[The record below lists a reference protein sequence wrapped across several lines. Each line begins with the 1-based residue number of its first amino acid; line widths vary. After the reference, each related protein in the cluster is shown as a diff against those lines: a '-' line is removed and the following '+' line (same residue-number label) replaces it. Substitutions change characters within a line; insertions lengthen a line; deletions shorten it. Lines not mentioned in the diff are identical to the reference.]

1 MSTAIE
7 TGAAELNDEGRTVEK
22 PSGVRAFGVRWLS
35 VALSLFVLYTAA
47 FGQFESLVQRPVFTA
62 LVVLITVL
70 LYPLGAHTR
79 WRPLGIAIDATLA
92 LLTIATCVY
101 VTVYSDKIMVDLPTA
116 EWHDTVLTIGLVA
129 AVLETSRRAVGI
141 IFPAI
146 VVAGLLY
153 ALYGHHLSGP
163 LSHRAFDGD
172 FIVETLLLGDL
183 GIWGLL
189 TGVAATTIAAFVLF
203 GSVLLFTGSGQT
215 FMDLAVLLGGRSPG
229 GAAKIATIAS
239 GLFGTI
245 NGSAVA
251 NAATVGN
258 FTIPLMQRLKYP
270 SKFAAAVEAVASTGG
285 QIAPPVM
292 GAGAFVMAEIIG
304 TSYAKIM
311 VAAILPAF
319 LFYLGVFL
327 TIHVTAVSRHLP
339 VVPEGEIPAWRSVLT
354 VPRMLPI
361 LAAFGGLLAGVFMG
375 RSVQTSA
382 FWGIVG
388 LLAAHALVTLR
399 SGKDVKALGTV
410 VLESL
415 ADAGKGLVLIGVLL
429 IGAQILV
436 AMINLTGAGIALSN
450 LIASMAG
457 ESILILAVLVALIC
471 LILGMG
477 IPTTAA
483 YVLVAAVLAPA
494 LIKAGTGTLV
504 AHMFV
509 FYFATISVITPPVCV
524 AVFVAAGIAK
534 TPWLPVGIEACK
546 IAAVTYVVPF
556 LFLIYP
562 GMLAAGSPLQ
572 IADAALS
579 GILFVIAFALL
590 FGGARITGSRIIDAV
605 ATVAMAA
612 LAIAPYRIGL
622 AASALVG
629 IGLIWAWRRNRA
641 ARPLAAA

>member
-1 MSTAIE
+1 M
-7 TGAAELNDEGRTVEK
+7 
-22 PSGVRAFGVRWLS
+22 
-35 VALSLFVLYTAA
+35 
-47 FGQFESLVQRPVFTA
+47 FGQ
-62 LVVLITVL
+62 
-70 LYPLGAHTR
+70 
-79 WRPLGIAIDATLA
+79 
-92 LLTIATCVY
+92 
-101 VTVYSDKIMVDLPTA
+101 
-116 EWHDTVLTIGLVA
+116 
-129 AVLETSRRAVGI
+129 
-141 IFPAI
+141 
-146 VVAGLLY
+146 
-153 ALYGHHLSGP
+153 HLSGP
-163 LSHRAFDGD
+163 LSHRAFDAD

-203 GSVLLFTGSGQT
+203 GSVLLFTGAGQT

-270 SKFAAAVEAVASTGG
+270 STFAAAVEAVASTGG
-285 QIAPPVM
+285 QVAPPVM
-292 GAGAFVMAEIIG
+292 GAGAFVMAEILG
-304 TSYAKIM
+304 MSYARIM
-311 VAAILPAF
+311 LAAVLPAF

-327 TIHVTAVSRHLP
+327 TIHVAAVSRHLP
-339 VVPEGEIPAWRSVLT
+339 VVPATEIPAWRSVLT
-354 VPRMLPI
+354 LQRLLPI
-361 LAAFGGLLAGVFMG
+361 VAAFGGLLAGVFTG
-375 RSVQTSA
+375 RSIQTSA

-388 LLAAHALVTLR
+388 LIAAHAAVHLR
-399 SGKDVKALGTV
+399 SAADGKSLGTII
-410 VLESL
+410 LEAL
-415 ADAGKGLVLIGVLL
+415 ADAGRGVVLIGVLL

-436 AMINLTGAGIALSN
+436 AMINMTGVGIALSN
-450 LIASMAG
+450 LIASLAG
-457 ESILILAVLVALIC
+457 ELVLLLALLVALIC

-494 LIKAGTGTLV
+494 LIKAGAGTLV

-546 IAAVTYVVPF
+546 LAAVTYVVPF
-556 LFLIYP
+556 LFLLYP
-562 GMLAAGSPLQ
+562 GMLAAGGVID
-572 IADAALS
+572 IADATVS

-590 FGGARITGSRIIDAV
+590 FGGARVTGWRAVDLV
-605 ATVAMAA
+605 ATIAMAG
-612 LAIAPYRIGL
+612 LAIAPYRVGL
-622 AASALVG
+622 LGSVLVG
-629 IGLIWAWRRNRA
+629 VALWLVWRRRRA
-641 ARPLAAA
+641 N

>member
-1 MSTAIE
+1 MTPE
-7 TGAAELNDEGRTVEK
+7 AELNDEGRTVYK
-22 PSGVRAFGVRWLS
+22 PSGRRAIMARWLS
-35 VALSLFVLYTAA
+35 VVLSLFILYTSA
-47 FGQFESLVQRPVFTA
+47 FGQFDSLIQRPVFTA
-62 LVVLITVL
+62 LVVIITL
-70 LYPLGAHTR
+70 LFYPLGERRA
-79 WRPLGIAIDATLA
+79 WRPLGIAIDIVLA
-92 LLTIATCVY
+92 AFTAVACAY
-101 VTVYSDKIMVDLPTA
+101 VTYNHDTIMVDLPA
-116 EWHDTVLTIGLVA
+116 ARWHDIVLTLGLVV
-129 AVLETSRRAVGI
+129 AVLETSRRAVGMV
-141 IFPAI
+141 FPGI
-146 VVAGLLY
+146 VVCGLIY
-153 ALYGHHLSGP
+153 AFFGQHLSGP
-163 LSHRAFDGD
+163 LSHRAFDAD
-172 FIVETLLLGDL
+172 FITETLLLGDL

-203 GSVLLFTGSGQT
+203 GSVLLFTGAGQT

-270 SKFAAAVEAVASTGG
+270 STFAAAVEAVASTGG
-285 QIAPPVM
+285 QLAPPVM
-292 GAGAFVMAEIIG
+292 GAGAFVMAEILG
-304 TSYAKIM
+304 KSYATIM
-311 VAAILPAF
+311 LAAVLPAF

-327 TIHVTAVSRHLP
+327 TIHVTAVSRKLP
-339 VVPEGEIPAWRSVLT
+339 VVPASEIPAWRTVLT
-354 VPRMLPI
+354 APRLLPI

-382 FWGIVG
+382 FWGMLG
-388 LLAAHALVTLR
+388 LVAAHVVVHVRSPADSRKLVGNLV
-399 SGKDVKALGTV
+399 DAF
-410 VLESL
+410 
-415 ADAGKGLVLIGVLL
+415 ADAGRGLVLIGVLL

-436 AMINLTGAGIALSN
+436 AMINMTGVGIALSN
-450 LIASMAG
+450 LIASLAG
-457 ESILILAVLVALIC
+457 ESVLILALLVAVIC

-494 LIKAGTGTLV
+494 LIKAGQPELV

-556 LFLIYP
+556 LYLMYP
-562 GMLAAGSPLQ
+562 GMLGGGGVLA
-572 IADAALS
+572 IADATVS

-590 FGGARITGSRIIDAV
+590 FGGARITGWRGTDII
-605 ATVAMAA
+605 ATLLMAC
-612 LAIAPYRIGL
+612 LAIAPYRVGLIGSVVVGVMMWL
-622 AASALVG
+622 IWRRQRVESRPASA
-629 IGLIWAWRRNRA
+629 
-641 ARPLAAA
+641 

>member
-1 MSTAIE
+1 VTD
-7 TGAAELNDEGRTVEK
+7 TVELNDEGRAVER
-22 PSGVRAFGVRWLS
+22 PSGARAFGVRWLS
-35 VALSLFVLYTAA
+35 VVLSLFVLYTAA

-62 LVVLITVL
+62 LVVLIPVL
-70 LYPLGAHTR
+70 LYPLGAHTK
-79 WRPLGIAIDATLA
+79 WRPLGMIIDAA
-92 LLTIATCVY
+92 LSVATIAACAY
-101 VTVYSDKIMVDLPTA
+101 VTAFQDSIMVDLPTA
-116 EWHDTVLTIGLVA
+116 QWYDGALTLGLVL
-129 AVLETSRRAVGI
+129 AVLETSRRAVGV

-146 VVAGLLY
+146 VVCGLLY
-153 ALYGHHLSGP
+153 ALFGQHLSGP
-163 LSHRAFDGD
+163 LSHRAFDSD

-203 GSVLLFTGSGQT
+203 GSVLLFTGAGQT
-215 FMDLAVLLGGRSPG
+215 FMDMAILLGGRSPG

-270 SKFAAAVEAVASTGG
+270 STFAAAVEAVASTGG

-292 GAGAFVMAEIIG
+292 GAGAFVMAEILG
-304 TSYAKIM
+304 MSYAKIM

-327 TIHVTAVSRHLP
+327 TIHVIAISRNLP
-339 VVPEGEIPAWRSVLT
+339 VVPAAEIPGWRT
-354 VPRMLPI
+354 VFTMPRMLPI
-361 LAAFGGLLAGVFMG
+361 VAAFGGLLSGVFAG

-388 LLAAHALVTLR
+388 LIAAHALVNLRTGDDAKTLGR
-399 SGKDVKALGTV
+399 I
-410 VLESL
+410 VLEAL

-436 AMINLTGAGIALSN
+436 AMINMTGVGIALSN

-457 ESILILAVLVALIC
+457 ESKLILALLVALIC

-494 LIKAGTGTLV
+494 LIKAGTDTLV

-546 IAAVTYVVPF
+546 IAAVTFVVPF
-556 LFLIYP
+556 LFLLYP
-562 GMLAAGSPLQ
+562 GMLAAGGALAV
-572 IADAALS
+572 ADAVVS
-579 GILFVIAFALL
+579 GVIFVIAFALL
-590 FGGARITGSRIIDAV
+590 FGGARITGSRPLDIG

-622 AASALVG
+622 IASALVG
-629 IGLIWAWRRNRA
+629 FGLLWMWRRRGGENRPA
-641 ARPLAAA
+641 IG

>member
-1 MSTAIE
+1 
-7 TGAAELNDEGRTVEK
+7 V
-22 PSGVRAFGVRWLS
+22 LS
-35 VALSLFVLYTAA
+35 
-47 FGQFESLVQRPVFTA
+47 
-62 LVVLITVL
+62 
-70 LYPLGAHTR
+70 
-79 WRPLGIAIDATLA
+79 
-92 LLTIATCVY
+92 
-101 VTVYSDKIMVDLPTA
+101 
-116 EWHDTVLTIGLVA
+116 
-129 AVLETSRRAVGI
+129 
-141 IFPAI
+141 
-146 VVAGLLY
+146 
-153 ALYGHHLSGP
+153 
-163 LSHRAFDGD
+163 
-172 FIVETLLLGDL
+172 
-183 GIWGLL
+183 
-189 TGVAATTIAAFVLF
+189 
-203 GSVLLFTGSGQT
+203 
-215 FMDLAVLLGGRSPG
+215 GGRSPG

-292 GAGAFVMAEIIG
+292 GAGAFVMAEILG
-304 TSYAKIM
+304 KSYATIM
-311 VAAILPAF
+311 LAAVLPAF

-327 TIHVTAVSRHLP
+327 TIHVTAVSRNLP
-339 VVPEGEIPAWRSVLT
+339 VVPADEIPAWRTVLT
-354 VPRMLPI
+354 VPRLLPI
-361 LAAFGGLLAGVFMG
+361 LAAFGGLLVGVFMG

-382 FWGIVG
+382 FWGMLG
-388 LLAAHALVTLR
+388 LVAAHIVIHVRSVADSRTLGR
-399 SGKDVKALGTV
+399 NLLDA
-410 VLESL
+410 L
-415 ADAGKGLVLIGVLL
+415 ADAGRGLVLIGVLL

-436 AMINLTGAGIALSN
+436 ATINLTGVGIALSN
-450 LIASMAG
+450 LIASLAG
-457 ESILILAVLVALIC
+457 QSVLILALLVAVIC

-494 LIKAGTGTLV
+494 LIKAGQPELV

-546 IAAVTYVVPF
+546 LSAVTYVVPF
-556 LFLIYP
+556 LFLLYP
-562 GMLAAGSPLQ
+562 GMLAAGTPLQ
-572 IADAALS
+572 IADASIS

-590 FGGARITGSRIIDAV
+590 FGGARITGWRALDLL

-622 AASALVG
+622 VASVLVG
-629 IGLIWAWRRNRA
+629 IGLLWIWRKRRSHV
-641 ARPLAAA
+641 

>member
-1 MSTAIE
+1 MSHE
-7 TGAAELNDEGRTVEK
+7 AELNDEGRAVYK
-22 PSGVRAFGVRWLS
+22 PSGQRAVMARWLS
-35 VALSLFVLYTAA
+35 VVLSLFILYTSA
-47 FGQFESLVQRPVFTA
+47 FGQFDSLIQRPVFTA
-62 LVVLITVL
+62 LVVIITL
-70 LYPLGAHTR
+70 LFYPFGERRH
-79 WRPLGIAIDATLA
+79 WRALGIAIDIVLA
-92 LLTIATCVY
+92 AFTAVACAY
-101 VTVYSDKIMVDLPTA
+101 VTYNHDTIMVDLPSA
-116 EWHDTVLTIGLVA
+116 RWYDIVLTAGLVV
-129 AVLETSRRAVGI
+129 AVLETSRRAVGLV
-141 IFPAI
+141 FPSI
-146 VVAGLLY
+146 VVCGLVY
-153 ALYGHHLSGP
+153 AFFGQYLSGP
-163 LSHRAFDGD
+163 LSHRAFDSD
-172 FIVETLLLGDL
+172 FITETLLLGDL
-183 GIWGLL
+183 GVWGLL

-203 GSVLLFTGSGQT
+203 GSVLLFTGAGQT
-215 FMDLAVLLGGRSPG
+215 FMELAVLLGGRSPG

-292 GAGAFVMAEIIG
+292 GAGAFVMAEILG
-304 TSYAKIM
+304 KSYATIM
-311 VAAILPAF
+311 LAAVLPAF

-327 TIHVTAVSRHLP
+327 TIHVTAVSRNLP
-339 VVPEGEIPAWRSVLT
+339 VVPAHEIPAWRTVLT
-354 VPRMLPI
+354 LPRLLPI
-361 LAAFGGLLAGVFMG
+361 IAAFGGLLAGVFMG

-382 FWGIVG
+382 FWGMLG
-388 LLAAHALVTLR
+388 LVAAHIVVHVRSAAGISTLGR
-399 SGKDVKALGTV
+399 NLIDA
-410 VLESL
+410 L
-415 ADAGKGLVLIGVLL
+415 ADAGRGLVLIGVLL

-436 AMINLTGAGIALSN
+436 AMINMTGVGIALSN
-450 LIASMAG
+450 LIASLAA
-457 ESILILAVLVALIC
+457 ESVLVLALLVAVIC

-494 LIKAGTGTLV
+494 LIKAGQPELV

-546 IAAVTYVVPF
+546 LSAVTYVVPF
-556 LFLIYP
+556 LFLLYP
-562 GMLAAGSPLQ
+562 GMLAAGTPLQ
-572 IADAALS
+572 TADAVIS

-590 FGGARITGSRIIDAV
+590 FGGARITGLRALDV
-605 ATVAMAA
+605 AATIVMAG

-622 AASALVG
+622 VGSVLVG
-629 IGLIWAWRRNRA
+629 IGLLWTWRKRRSKRGPA
-641 ARPLAAA
+641 LA

>member
-1 MSTAIE
+1 MNDVV
-7 TGAAELNDEGRTVEK
+7 ELNDEGRAIVRS
-22 PSGVRAFGVRWLS
+22 SGFRAVATRSLS
-35 VALSLFVLYTAA
+35 VVLSLFVLYTAA
-47 FGQFESLVQRPVFTA
+47 FGQFDSLIQRPVFTT
-62 LVVLITVL
+62 LVVVITALI
-70 LYPLGAHTR
+70 YPLAANSP
-79 WRPLGIAIDATLA
+79 WRPVGIAVDAALA
-92 LLTIATCVY
+92 VAAVVACAY
-101 VTVYSDKIMVDLPTA
+101 VAYNHDAIMVDLPNA
-116 EWHDTVLTIGLVA
+116 RWYDTVLTFGLII

-141 IFPAI
+141 IFPTI
-146 VVAGLLY
+146 VVCSLIY
-153 ALYGHHLSGP
+153 AFFGQHLSGP
-163 LSHRAFDGD
+163 LAHRAFNSD

-203 GSVLLFTGSGQT
+203 GSVLLFTGAGQT
-215 FMDLAVLLGGRSPG
+215 FMDLAVLAGGRSPG

-245 NGSAVA
+245 SGSAVA

-270 SKFAAAVEAVASTGG
+270 STFAAAVEAVASTGG

-292 GAGAFVMAEIIG
+292 GAGAFVMAEILG
-304 TSYAKIM
+304 VSYAKIM
-311 VAAILPAF
+311 VAAVLPAF

-327 TIHVTAVSRHLP
+327 TTHVKAVGGGLP
-339 VVPEGEIPAWRSVLT
+339 VVPPSEIPPWRT
-354 VPRMLPI
+354 VITFQRLLPI
-361 LAAFGGLLAGVFMG
+361 AAAFGGLLAGVFTG

-388 LLAAHALVTLR
+388 LICAHAAVYVRNIDGTKKLAIITLE
-399 SGKDVKALGTV
+399 A
-410 VLESL
+410 L
-415 ADAGKGLVLIGVLL
+415 ADAGRGLVLIGVLL

-436 AMINLTGAGIALSN
+436 AMVNMTGVGIALSN
-450 LIASMAG
+450 VIASLAG
-457 ESILILAVLVALIC
+457 SSVLILALLVALIC

-546 IAAVTYVVPF
+546 LGAVTYVVPF
-556 LFLIYP
+556 LFLLYP
-562 GMLAAGSPLQ
+562 GMLAAGGALD
-572 IADAALS
+572 IADAAAS
-579 GILFVIAFALL
+579 GVLFVIAFALL
-590 FGGARITGSRIIDAV
+590 FGGARITGFRGLDVV
-605 ATVAMAA
+605 ATLAMAGM
-612 LAIAPYRIGL
+612 AIAPYRIGL
-622 AASALVG
+622 LGSAFVG
-629 IGLIWAWRRNRA
+629 IALWLIWRKRREIA
-641 ARPLAAA
+641 DTAST

>member
-1 MSTAIE
+1 MTTE
-7 TGAAELNDEGRTVEK
+7 TELNEEGRTVHK
-22 PSGVRAFGVRWLS
+22 PSGARAFGVRWLS

-47 FGQFESLVQRPVFTA
+47 FGQFDSLIQRPVFAA
-62 LVVLITVL
+62 LVVAITAL
-70 LYPLGAHTR
+70 LYPLGIGTR
-79 WRPLGIAIDATLA
+79 WRPIGIVIDAA
-92 LLTIATCVY
+92 IIAVAVTASAY
-101 VTVYSDKIMVDLPTA
+101 VAFNHDRIMVDLPTA
-116 EWHDTVLTIGLVA
+116 EWYDRVLTFGLVL
-129 AVLETSRRAVGI
+129 AVLETARRAVGL

-146 VVAGLLY
+146 VVAALLY
-153 ALYGHHLSGP
+153 ALYGHHLGGP
-163 LSHRAFDGD
+163 LAHRAFDAD
-172 FIVETLLLGDL
+172 FITETLLLGDL

-203 GSVLLFTGSGQT
+203 GSVLLFTGAGQT

-270 SKFAAAVEAVASTGG
+270 SAFAAAVEAVASTGG

-304 TSYAKIM
+304 TSYAGIM
-311 VAAILPAF
+311 LAAVLPAV

-327 TIHVTAVSRHLP
+327 TIHVRAVSGALP
-339 VVPEGEIPAWRSVLT
+339 VVPENEIPQWRRVLT
-354 VPRMLPI
+354 PARVAPI
-361 LAAFGGLLAGVFMG
+361 ITAFGGLLAGVFLG

-388 LLAAHALVTLR
+388 LIATYAIVQVR
-399 SGKDVKALGTV
+399 SVADLKALGAIT
-410 VLESL
+410 LDSL
-415 ADAGKGLVLIGVLL
+415 ADAGRGLVLIGVLL
-429 IGAQILV
+429 IGAQVLV
-436 AMINLTGAGIALSN
+436 AMVNMTGLGISLSN
-450 LIASMAG
+450 LIASLAG
-457 ESILILAVLVALIC
+457 ESMFVLALLVALIC
-471 LILGMG
+471 LVLGMG

-494 LIKAGTGTLV
+494 LIKAGSGTLV

-556 LFLIYP
+556 LFLMYP
-562 GMLAAGSPLQ
+562 GMLGAGGPLA
-572 IADAALS
+572 IADATIS
-579 GILFVIAFALL
+579 GILFVVAFALL
-590 FGGARITGSRIIDAV
+590 FGGARITGLRALDV
-605 ATVAMAA
+605 FATVTMAG

-622 AASALVG
+622 LASVLVG
-629 IGLIWAWRRNRA
+629 IGLWWAWRKRSSGDQPA
-641 ARPLAAA
+641 LA

>member
-1 MSTAIE
+1 MSTAVE
-7 TGAAELNDEGRTVEK
+7 TPTTELNDEGRAVEK
-22 PSGVRAFGVRWLS
+22 PSGVRALGVRWLS
-35 VALSLFVLYTAA
+35 VILSLFVLYTAA

-62 LVVLITVL
+62 LVVLITAL
-70 LYPLGAHTR
+70 LYPLGANTS
-79 WRPLGIAIDATLA
+79 WRPLGIVIDAALA
-92 LLTIATCVY
+92 LLTIATCLY
-101 VTVYSDKIMVDLPTA
+101 VTIFSDRIMVDLPTA
-116 EWHDTVLTIGLVA
+116 QWYDTILTFGLVI

-146 VVAGLLY
+146 VALALLY
-153 ALYGHHLSGP
+153 ALYGHHLPGP
-163 LSHRAFDGD
+163 LGHRAFDTD

-311 VAAILPAF
+311 VAAVLPAF

-327 TIHVTAVSRHLP
+327 TIHVTAVSRNLP
-339 VVPEGEIPAWRSVLT
+339 VVPEGEIPAWRTVLT
-354 VPRMLPI
+354 AQRMLPI
-361 LAAFGGLLAGVFMG
+361 IAAFAGLLAGVFMG

-382 FWGIVG
+382 LWGIVG
-388 LLAAHALVTLR
+388 LLGAHALVTLR
-399 SGKDVKALGTV
+399 SGKDLKALGSV

-436 AMINLTGAGIALSN
+436 AMINMTGAGITLSN
-450 LIASMAG
+450 VIASMAG
-457 ESILILAVLVALIC
+457 DSTLILAVLVALIC

-494 LIKAGTGTLV
+494 LMKAGSGTLV

-524 AVFVAAGIAK
+524 AVFVSAGIAK

-556 LFLIYP
+556 LFLLYP
-562 GMLAAGSPLQ
+562 GMLAAGTPLQ
-572 IADAALS
+572 IADAAVS

-590 FGGARITGSRIIDAV
+590 FGGARITGSRALDV
-605 ATVAMAA
+605 AATIAMAA

-629 IGLIWAWRRNRA
+629 VGLIWAWRRNRTTHA
-641 ARPLAAA
+641 LAAS

>member
-1 MSTAIE
+1 MTE
-7 TGAAELNDEGRTVEK
+7 PVELNDEGRAVER
-22 PSGVRAFGVRWLS
+22 PSGSRAFGVRWLS
-35 VALSLFVLYTAA
+35 VALSLFILYTAA
-47 FGQFESLVQRPVFTA
+47 FGQFESLVQRPAFTA

-79 WRPLGIAIDATLA
+79 WRPLGILIDTILSVATA
-92 LLTIATCVY
+92 AACAYVVY
-101 VTVYSDKIMVDLPTA
+101 FHDSIMVDLPNA
-116 EWHDTVLTIGLVA
+116 QWYDSALTLGLVI

-146 VVAGLLY
+146 VVCGLLY
-153 ALYGHHLSGP
+153 ALFGQHLSGP
-163 LSHRAFDGD
+163 LSHRGFGSE

-183 GIWGLL
+183 GVWGLL

-203 GSVLLFTGSGQT
+203 GSVLLFTGAGQT
-215 FMDLAVLLGGRSPG
+215 FMDMAILLGGRSPG

-270 SKFAAAVEAVASTGG
+270 STFAAAVEAVASTGG

-292 GAGAFVMAEIIG
+292 GAGAFVMAEILG
-304 TSYAKIM
+304 MSYAKIM
-311 VAAILPAF
+311 VAAVLPAF

-327 TIHVTAVSRHLP
+327 TIHVIAISRNLP
-339 VVPEGEIPAWRSVLT
+339 VVPTAEMPAWREVFT
-354 VPRMLPI
+354 VRRMLPI
-361 LAAFGGLLAGVFMG
+361 IAAFGGLLSGVFLG

-388 LLAAHALVTLR
+388 LIVAHSLVNLR
-399 SGKDVKALGTV
+399 SRDDATALARII
-410 VLESL
+410 LEAL

-436 AMINLTGAGIALSN
+436 AMINMTGVGIALSN

-457 ESILILAVLVALIC
+457 ESTLILALLVALIC

-494 LIKAGTGTLV
+494 LIKAGTDTLV

-556 LFLIYP
+556 LFLLYP
-562 GMLAAGSPLQ
+562 GMLASGGAIA
-572 IADAALS
+572 IADAIVS
-579 GILFVIAFALL
+579 GVIFVIGFALI
-590 FGGARITGSRIIDAV
+590 FGRARITGWRILDIAAPAV
-605 ATVAMAA
+605 MTA
-612 LAIAPYRIGL
+612 LAIAPYRAGL
-622 AASALVG
+622 AASALIG
-629 IGLIWAWRRNRA
+629 IGLLWMWRRRGSEK
-641 ARPLAAA
+641 LSW

>member
-1 MSTAIE
+1 MSLTPEI
-7 TGAAELNDEGRTVEK
+7 NDEGRAVARL
-22 PSGVRAFGVRWLS
+22 SGLRAILARWLS
-35 VALSLFVLYTAA
+35 VMLSLLVLYTAA
-47 FGQFESLVQRPVFTA
+47 FGQYDSLIQRPVFTA
-62 LVVLITVL
+62 LVVVL
-70 LYPLGAHTR
+70 TLLFYPLGVHGKGRA
-79 WRPLGIAIDATLA
+79 LGAAADIVLA
-92 LLTIATCVY
+92 LFTIAACAY
-101 VTVYSDKIMVDLPTA
+101 VTVNSDTIMVDLPNARWYDTA
-116 EWHDTVLTIGLVA
+116 LTFGLVV

-141 IFPAI
+141 VFPAI
-146 VVAGLLY
+146 VVCGLVY
-153 ALYGHHLSGP
+153 AFFGQYLSGP
-163 LSHRAFDGD
+163 LAHRAFDLD
-172 FIVETLLLGDL
+172 FITETLLLGDL

-203 GSVLLFTGSGQT
+203 GSVLLFTGAGQT
-215 FMDLAVLLGGRSPG
+215 FMDLAVLSGGRSPG

-270 SKFAAAVEAVASTGG
+270 STFAAAVEAVASTGG

-292 GAGAFVMAEIIG
+292 GAGAFVMAEILG
-304 TSYAKIM
+304 TSYATIM
-311 VAAILPAF
+311 LAAVLPAF

-327 TIHVTAVSRHLP
+327 TIHVAAVSRNLP
-339 VVPEGEIPAWRSVLT
+339 VVPASEIPAWRTVLT
-354 VPRMLPI
+354 IARMLPI
-361 LAAFGGLLAGVFMG
+361 AAAFGGLLAGVFNG

-388 LLAAHALVTLR
+388 LLAAYAVIHVR
-399 SGKDVKALGTV
+399 SAGDLKAFGASI
-410 VLESL
+410 LEAL
-415 ADAGKGLVLIGVLL
+415 ADAARGLVLIGVLL

-436 AMINLTGAGIALSN
+436 AMINMTGVGIALSN
-450 LIASMAG
+450 LIASLAG
-457 ESILILAVLVALIC
+457 ESVLLLALLVAVIC

-494 LIKAGTGTLV
+494 LIKAGSGTLV

-546 IAAVTYVVPF
+546 LAAVTYVVPF
-556 LFLIYP
+556 LFLLYP
-562 GMLAAGSPLQ
+562 GMLAAGTPVQ
-572 IADAALS
+572 IADAAIS
-579 GILFVIAFALL
+579 GVLFVVAFALL
-590 FGGARITGSRIIDAV
+590 FGGARITGLRALDVV
-605 ATVAMAA
+605 ATIVMAG

-622 AASALVG
+622 LGSLFVG
-629 IGLIWAWRRNRA
+629 IGLLWMWRKRRSKT
-641 ARPLAAA
+641 RLGLIV